1 MAVYKDA
8 IQKWDPSYDNV
19 PVTDFQSSVLV
30 IASNSESL
38 GQRVIEYCSRRRDDF
53 PGRLKTGEPRLVE
66 VRVTKIGAD
75 FSGHAESR
83 VDRG

>member
-1 MAVYKDA
+1 
-8 IQKWDPSYDNV
+8 
-19 PVTDFQSSVLV
+19 
-30 IASNSESL
+30 L

-75 FSGHAESR
+75 FSGHGESR
-83 VDRG
+83 VDHD